1 MLPLELQA
9 QWALILCLRR
19 RVSPDF
25 GSSNPSDEGL
35 YRWPGPNRL
44 PRSGAPQSRESGEA
58 EAASGPCATLAPVR
72 VVIADDH
79 RLVLDGIKRALEADG
94 GFEIVGE
101 TQTGTQVLPLVGKTN
116 PDLVLLDVRMPHM
129 DGLACLDQLRTRHP
143 DVKVVMLSASANP
156 ELVESALR
164 RGAAAY
170 VIKTVNP
177 DDLPATL
184 RQALEGNVHTAIGG
198 EESERASAKALGL
211 TEREL
216 TILGA
221 LARGLSND
229 EIAKEF
235 WVAPQTV
242 KFHLTNIY
250 RKLGVKNRTE
260 ATRIA
265 YQNGLVESPIYA
277 ED

>member
-1 MLPLELQA
+1 MA
-9 QWALILCLRR
+9 RANW
-19 RVSPDF
+19 
-25 GSSNPSDEGL
+25 
-35 YRWPGPNRL
+35 L
-44 PRSGAPQSRESGEA
+44 PRLGAIALSQSGERQS
-58 EAASGPCATLAPVR
+58 ASEPCATLSPVR
-72 VVIADDH
+72 VEIADDH

-101 TQTGTQVLPLVGKTN
+101 TQSGTQVLPLVGNTN

-129 DGLACLDQLRTRHP
+129 DGLACLDQLRQRHP
-143 DVKVVMLSASANP
+143 AVKVVMLSASANP
-156 ELVESALR
+156 ELVEAALR
-164 RGAAAY
+164 RGASAY

-184 RQALEGNVHTAIGG
+184 RQALEGNVHTAVGG
-198 EESERASAKALGL
+198 EESDRASGKALGL
-211 TEREL
+211 TEREI

-277 ED
+277 DE

>member
-1 MLPLELQA
+1 MARNCP
-9 QWALILCLRR
+9 
-19 RVSPDF
+19 
-25 GSSNPSDEGL
+25 
-35 YRWPGPNRL
+35 L
-44 PRSGAPQSRESGEA
+44 PRRGAPAVTHGSERPAVSGA
-58 EAASGPCATLAPVR
+58 CATLLFVR

-79 RLVLDGIKRALEADG
+79 RLVLDGIKRALESDG

-101 TQTGTQVLPLVGKTN
+101 TQSGTQVLPLVGKTN

-129 DGLACLDQLRTRHP
+129 DGLACLDQIRSRHP
-143 DVKVVMLSASANP
+143 SIKVVMLSASSNP

-164 RGAAAY
+164 RGASAY

-184 RQALEGNVHTAIGG
+184 RQALEGNVHTAVGG
-198 EESERASAKALGL
+198 EEGERASAKALGL

-265 YQNGLVESPIYA
+265 YQHGLVESPIYA
-277 ED
+277 DE

>member
-1 MLPLELQA
+1 M
-9 QWALILCLRR
+9 
-19 RVSPDF
+19 
-25 GSSNPSDEGL
+25 
-35 YRWPGPNRL
+35 
-44 PRSGAPQSRESGEA
+44 
-58 EAASGPCATLAPVR
+58 
-72 VVIADDH
+72 
-79 RLVLDGIKRALEADG
+79 
-94 GFEIVGE
+94 
-101 TQTGTQVLPLVGKTN
+101 
-116 PDLVLLDVRMPHM
+116 
-129 DGLACLDQLRTRHP
+129 
-143 DVKVVMLSASANP
+143 
-156 ELVESALR
+156 R
-164 RGAAAY
+164 RGASAY

-198 EESERASAKALGL
+198 EEGERASAKALGL

-265 YQNGLVESPIYA
+265 YQHGLVESPIFA
-277 ED
+277 DE

>member
-1 MLPLELQA
+1 M
-9 QWALILCLRR
+9 
-19 RVSPDF
+19 
-25 GSSNPSDEGL
+25 
-35 YRWPGPNRL
+35 
-44 PRSGAPQSRESGEA
+44 
-58 EAASGPCATLAPVR
+58 R

-79 RLVLDGIKRALEADG
+79 RLVLDGIKRALEADA

-101 TQTGTQVLPLVGKTN
+101 TQNGTQVLPLVARTT

-129 DGLACLDQLRTRHP
+129 DGLACLDEIKRRHP
-143 DVKVVMLSASANP
+143 AVKVVMLSASSNP
-156 ELVESALR
+156 DLVDAALR
-164 RGAAAY
+164 RGASAY

-198 EESERASAKALGL
+198 DAGDGERASAKALGL

-265 YQNGLVESPIYA
+265 YQHGLVESPIFA
-277 ED
+277 DE